1 MLTVSVTSIKHL
13 HSLAVHGNMKTL
25 RMLFED
31 ISLDCIFDLKEI
43 NIFGKLLIFD
53 YV

>member
-1 MLTVSVTSIKHL
+1 MLTVTSIKHL
-13 HSLAVHGNMKTL
+13 HSLAVHGNVKTL